1 MRLLGGG
8 SSKPGEIGLKF
19 NRRILTKLARG
30 YNIILVTGTN
40 GKTTTCSM
48 IYNIFRR
55 AGLRVINNSS
65 GANMPGGIVTCFAKH
80 HKFFDHSTDKF
91 AVIEVDEAYAKHV
104 TAWIKPKAFVIT
116 NIFQDQIDR
125 YGDVQVTKNYIVDA
139 IKNMPDTTLIVN
151 ADQPILRDL
160 PVSNHCIYYGSNA
173 VLANETDEMTTGF
186 ATLDF
191 TIGEEVSLSLKNST
205 IQINEQ
211 SLSVGVP
218 GFYNVYNA
226 LCAYSVCSFFGI
238 SHEIIASSLAEQVSK
253 FGRFEVMQMEE
264 SELVMLLI
272 KNPAGANQC
281 IDTVALDN
289 ENVSFLIML
298 NDNAGD
304 GRDISWID
312 DTNFEKLAKM
322 DYSNVIAGGTRAEDL
337 AKRLRLAGLE
347 NINVYSEF
355 DDILEAIKGERRR
368 VYALVSYTAMFSFR
382 KYLASKGYAKGNL

>member
-8 SSKPGEIGLKF
+8 SSKPGEIALKF
-19 NRRILTKLARG
+19 SPRILGKLARR
-30 YNIILVTGTN
+30 YNVILVTGTN

-48 IYNIFRR
+48 IYNIYRR
-55 AGLRVINNSS
+55 AGLKVINNSS
-65 GANMPGGIVTCFAKH
+65 GANMPGGIVTCLAAA
-80 HKFFDHSTDKF
+80 HKFFARSDEKY
-91 AVIEVDEAYAKHV
+91 AVIEVDEAYAKVV
-104 TAWIKPKAFVIT
+104 TAQIKPKAFVVT
-116 NIFQDQIDR
+116 NIFQDQVDR

-139 IKNMPDTTLIVN
+139 VKNTPDSVLFIN

-160 PVSNHCIYYGSNA
+160 PVSNQKIWFGGNVSNGETSDLPA
-173 VLANETDEMTTGF
+173 VPITIDF
-186 ATLDF
+186 AV
-191 TIGEEVSLSLKNST
+191 GEDAELSLKSSVVTVNGR
-205 IQINEQ
+205 

-238 SHEIIASSLAEQVSK
+238 SHETIASSLSEQVSK
-253 FGRFEVMQMEE
+253 FGRFEVIQIEE

-281 IDTVALDN
+281 IDTVALDDGN
-289 ENVSFLIML
+289 ISLLIML

-312 DTNFEKLAKM
+312 DTNFEKLAEM
-322 DYSNVIAGGTRAEDL
+322 DYSNVIAGGTRADDL
-337 AKRLRLAGLE
+337 AERLRLAGLE
-347 NINVYSEF
+347 NVNVFREF
-355 DDILEAIKGERRR
+355 DEILTAVKGEKRR

-382 KYLASKGYAKGNL
+382 KYLAGKDFVARI